1 MISSKHIAAVLG
13 FAFVAM
19 WIAVDFGA
27 AVLCL
32 VGTAV
37 FWAVAWAV
45 AAFLRGEL
53 DLAEIQNRFGRR
65 QA

>member
-37 FWAVAWAV
+37 FWAVA
-45 AAFLRGEL
+45 AFLRGEL

-65 QA
+65 QI

>member
-13 FAFVAM
+13 FAFVAI

-32 VGTAV
+32 VGAAV
-37 FWAVAWAV
+37 FWAV

-65 QA
+65 QI

>member
-32 VGTAV
+32 VGAAV
-37 FWAVAWAV
+37 FWAV

-65 QA
+65 QI

>member
-13 FAFVAM
+13 FAFVAI

-32 VGTAV
+32 VGAAV
-37 FWAVAWAV
+37 FWAV

-65 QA
+65 QV

>member
-32 VGTAV
+32 VGAAV
-37 FWAVAWAV
+37 FWAV

-65 QA
+65 QV